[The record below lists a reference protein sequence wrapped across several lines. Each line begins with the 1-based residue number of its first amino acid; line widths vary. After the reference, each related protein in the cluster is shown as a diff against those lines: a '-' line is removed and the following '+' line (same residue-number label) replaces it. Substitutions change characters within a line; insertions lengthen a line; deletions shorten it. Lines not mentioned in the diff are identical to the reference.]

1 MTRARALSRRKH
13 ALFIPIV
20 TASLLASLVS
30 TTPASAAPTQ
40 PDIGQV
46 NAQIQALTQKLNTAN
61 EQYNTANVQLTKVK
75 AQQATLG
82 KQLAAT
88 QAQIAI
94 LQQQAGSYA
103 VSAYKGGDMSMMTS
117 MMTSGSADQFLQQMT
132 TLDALTAKAAAPLLQ
147 LRAAKKALDAQNA
160 KLQAL
165 STSATNLVTTLAASK
180 QSFNAQLQPLMALQ
194 AKLSPNYD
202 EGTTHAVAPP
212 GSSPE
217 VRFAFAQLGEPYVFG
232 AAGPDSWD
240 CSGLTMMAYQQEGI
254 SLDHS
259 AHMQYAAL
267 KHVSRSQVQ
276 AGDLVF
282 FYDFEHVGIAISNKQ
297 VIHAPQPGESVKISN
312 IDIMPFAG
320 AARG

>member
-1 MTRARALSRRKH
+1 
-13 ALFIPIV
+13 
-20 TASLLASLVS
+20 LASVVATS
-30 TTPASAAPTQ
+30 PASAAPTQ

-46 NAQIQALTQKLNTAN
+46 NSQIQALSQKLNAAN
-61 EQYNTANVQLTKVK
+61 EQYNTANVQLTRVK

-88 QAQIAI
+88 QAQIVV
-94 LQQQAGSYA
+94 LQRQAGTYA
-103 VSAYKGGDMSMMTS
+103 VSAYKGGDMSMMSS
-117 MMTSGSADQFLQQMT
+117 MMTSGSADQFLDQLT
-132 TLDALTAKAAAPLLQ
+132 TLDALTAKAAAPLLKLQ
-147 LRAAKKALDAQNA
+147 AAKKTLDAQNA
-160 KLQAL
+160 KLQTL
-165 STSATNLVTTLAASK
+165 STSATNLINTLTTSK
-180 QSFNAQLQPLMALQ
+180 ASFNAQLQPLLTLQ
-194 AKLSPNYD
+194 AKLQPNYD
-202 EGTTHAVAPP
+202 EGTTSAVAPP

-232 AAGPDSWD
+232 AAGPSSWD

-267 KHVSRSQVQ
+267 KHVSRSAVQ

-282 FYDFEHVGIAISNKQ
+282 FYDFEHVGIAISNRQ

-312 IDIMPFAG
+312 ISTMPFAG